1 MGLSALLGGDAD
13 ASADAGASRAAACV
27 PIELLAPSPLQPR
40 RHFAEDE
47 LDGAR
52 RIDPRTAA

>member
-13 ASADAGASRAAACV
+13 AAAGAGAATAAQRV
-27 PIELLAPSPLQPR
+27 PIEFLRPRRLQPR

-47 LDGAR
+47 LEALAEF
-52 RIDPRTAA
+52 DPRTAA